1 MSNMRKLNH
10 IICSDKYEREK
21 LTSLFSIQKDDSVFV
36 MDVENLIDNE
46 IIIKLKDK
54 SCHSITLKNKD
65 NANSLFLLIKEI
77 KINKMPLS
85 EFLFFSRF
93 TKILLDYL
101 PIKVYFHV

>member
-1 MSNMRKLNH
+1 MSTMRKLNH

-77 KINKMPLS
+77 KNGKRRFISLENLS
-85 EFLFFSRF
+85 SNNEIRIITETILF
-93 TKILLDYL
+93 
-101 PIKVYFHV
+101 

>member
-1 MSNMRKLNH
+1 MSNMRKLDH

-65 NANSLFLLIKEI
+65 NANSLYVLIKEI
-77 KINKMPLS
+77 KNGKRRFVSLENLS
-85 EFLFFSRF
+85 SNNEIRIITETILF
-93 TKILLDYL
+93 
-101 PIKVYFHV
+101 

>member
-1 MSNMRKLNH
+1 MSNMRKLDH

-65 NANSLFLLIKEI
+65 NANSLYLLIKEI
-77 KINKMPLS
+77 KNGKRRFVSLENLS
-85 EFLFFSRF
+85 SNNEIQIITETILF
-93 TKILLDYL
+93 
-101 PIKVYFHV
+101 

>member
-77 KINKMPLS
+77 KNGKRRFISLENLS
-85 EFLFFSRF
+85 SNNEILIITETILF
-93 TKILLDYL
+93 
-101 PIKVYFHV
+101 

>member
-1 MSNMRKLNH
+1 MRKLNH

-77 KINKMPLS
+77 KNGKRRFISLENLS
-85 EFLFFSRF
+85 SNNEIRIITETILF
-93 TKILLDYL
+93 
-101 PIKVYFHV
+101 

>member
-1 MSNMRKLNH
+1 MSNMRKLDH

-77 KINKMPLS
+77 KNGKRRFVSIENLS
-85 EFLFFSRF
+85 SNNEIRIITETILF
-93 TKILLDYL
+93 
-101 PIKVYFHV
+101 

>member
-77 KINKMPLS
+77 KNGKRRFVSLENLS
-85 EFLFFSRF
+85 SNNEIRIITETILF
-93 TKILLDYL
+93 
-101 PIKVYFHV
+101 

>member
-1 MSNMRKLNH
+1 MRKSHN

-21 LTSLFSIQKDDSVFV
+21 LTSLFSVQKDDSIFV

-65 NANSLFLLIKEI
+65 NANSLFILIKEI
-77 KINKMPLS
+77 KDGKRRFVSLENLS
-85 EFLFFSRF
+85 SNNEIQII
-93 TKILLDYL
+93 TETILY
-101 PIKVYFHV
+101 

>member
-1 MSNMRKLNH
+1 MSNMRKLDH

-77 KINKMPLS
+77 KNGKRRFVSLENLS
-85 EFLFFSRF
+85 SNNEIRIITETILF
-93 TKILLDYL
+93 
-101 PIKVYFHV
+101 

>member
-1 MSNMRKLNH
+1 MRKLNH

-21 LTSLFSIQKDDSVFV
+21 LTSLFSVQKNDSVFV

-77 KINKMPLS
+77 KNGKRRFVSLENLS
-85 EFLFFSRF
+85 SNNEIRIITETILF
-93 TKILLDYL
+93 
-101 PIKVYFHV
+101 

>member
-1 MSNMRKLNH
+1 MSSRRKLNT
-10 IICSDKYEREK
+10 IVCFDKYEKEK

-65 NANSLFLLIKEI
+65 NANSLFMLIKEI
-77 KINKMPLS
+77 KNGKRSFISIENLKSNS
-85 EFLFFSRF
+85 EIQIITETLLF
-93 TKILLDYL
+93 
-101 PIKVYFHV
+101 

>member
-46 IIIKLKDK
+46 LIIKLKDK
-54 SCHSITLKNKD
+54 SCHSITLKNKE
-65 NANSLFLLIKEI
+65 NANSLFMLIKEL
-77 KINKMPLS
+77 KNGK
-85 EFLFFSRF
+85 SRF
-93 TKILLDYL
+93 ISIENLNSQNEIQITTETI
-101 PIKVYFHV
+101 FF

>member
-77 KINKMPLS
+77 KNGKRRFISLENLS
-85 EFLFFSRF
+85 SNNEIRIITETILF
-93 TKILLDYL
+93 
-101 PIKVYFHV
+101 